1 MISEGSRDKLVNYI
15 LKYIKL
21 ENIEIEILKC
31 NNISQNNFFSVLFIK

>member
-21 ENIEIEILKC
+21 ENRDIDFKL
-31 NNISQNNFFSVLFIK
+31 Q